1 MGSIMGSEK
10 IYGKH
15 AEEHD
20 GEHAEECDGKHAM
33 VIFIGNFHR

>member
-1 MGSIMGSEK
+1 MGSEK